1 MATNPTIYLDA
12 DACPVKEQVYRVAA
26 RYQMSLV
33 VVANSPLRIPEMADL
48 SARMMVVPGAMDAA
62 DDWIVE
68 QATPDDLVLTA
79 DILLAQRT
87 LENKVRTLDFR
98 GSEFSPTRIGDAV
111 AARDLAALMRS
122 MGMPSGGPA
131 PFSQK
136 DRGKF
141 ASLLDNAVS
150 RMARLREP
158 G

>member
-1 MATNPTIYLDA
+1 MMPTIYLDA

-26 RYQMSLV
+26 RYRIPLM
-33 VVANSPLRIPEMADL
+33 VVANGPLRIPEMPDL
-48 SARMMVVPGAMDAA
+48 IARMVVAPGGLDAA

-87 LENKVRTLDFR
+87 LERGVRTLDFR
-98 GSEFSPTRIGDAV
+98 GSEFSPTRIGEAV
-111 AARDLAALMRS
+111 AARDLAAHLRS
-122 MGMPSGGPA
+122 MGLPSGGPP

-150 RMARLREP
+150 RMARLRDDR
-158 G
+158 